1 MLIKAFILPVSAMC
15 WSLKNLRK
23 PENNC
28 FQPILQNW
36 LLMRLLAKTVFLVIP
51 TVSIPKKQSEYQE
64 HAAKISRKYHAG
76 NHKASER
83 NT

>member
-1 MLIKAFILPVSAMC
+1 
-15 WSLKNLRK
+15 
-23 PENNC
+23 
-28 FQPILQNW
+28 
-36 LLMRLLAKTVFLVIP
+36 MRLLAKTVFLVIP

>member
-1 MLIKAFILPVSAMC
+1 MLVIKEFKKA
-15 WSLKNLRK
+15 R
-23 PENNC
+23 EYC